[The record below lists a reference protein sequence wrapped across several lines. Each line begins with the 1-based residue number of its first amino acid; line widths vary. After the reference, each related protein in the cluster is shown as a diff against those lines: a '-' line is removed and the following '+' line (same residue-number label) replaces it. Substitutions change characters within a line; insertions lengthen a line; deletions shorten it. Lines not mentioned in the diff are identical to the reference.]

1 MPAIDRRA
9 LIAGLGLLFAGHP
22 ARAGMPEQLSVDAD
36 GGSVALNRYST
47 EQAGKRP
54 SVFLLHGTRGFDL
67 KLRAYERYAYALS
80 AGGIDAYLLRYFT
93 MADTRVF
100 DSRTNTKESREAYEA
115 GRFDGWAKRVSAVVT
130 AILARPDSSGRIGLL
145 GFSLGGFVAADA
157 AARDPR
163 IAALAVLYG
172 GIPSAMV
179 SEVKHLPPLLALHG
193 EADQNVSPA
202 EGENLVKLAKSVGV
216 EAEFVTYPG
225 RRHGFDFSDTD
236 PMAADAV
243 GRVVRFFETRFS
255 AT

>member
-1 MPAIDRRA
+1 M
-9 LIAGLGLLFAGHP
+9 GLLFAGYP

-36 GGSVALNRYST
+36 EGSVALTRYPT
-47 EQAGKRP
+47 DQAGKRP
-54 SVFLLHGTRGFDL
+54 GVLLLHGTRGFDL
-67 KLRAYERYAYALS
+67 KLRAYERYANALS

-100 DSRTNTKESREAYEA
+100 DSRTSTRGSREPYEA
-115 GRFDGWAKRVSAVVT
+115 GRFDGWAKRVSAAATTV
-130 AILARPDSSGRIGLL
+130 LARPDSSGRIGLL
-145 GFSLGGFVAADA
+145 GFSLGGFVAADT

-172 GIPSAMV
+172 GIPSATV
-179 SEVKHLPPLLALHG
+179 SQVKHLPPLLELHG
-193 EADQNVSPA
+193 DADQNVSPA
-202 EGENLVKLAKSVGV
+202 EGEKLVKLGKAVGA

-243 GRVVRFFETRFS
+243 GRVVRFFETRLGVS
-255 AT
+255 